1 MTVWLLSPDTLSVL
15 SSSAYKSL
23 RPSESNTQEI
33 LDSDYFR
40 DPELETDSEEDDNEG
55 GGYDAEDN
63 TTAGYSR

>member
-40 DPELETDSEEDDNEG
+40 DPELEEDDNEG
-55 GGYDAEDN
+55 GGYDAEDDN
-63 TTAGYSR
+63 TAGYSS